1 MASSKAPAKSGRKDA
16 TQILADDHKKVSKIF
31 AEFEKIKDRDSE
43 GKQQLVKQ
51 ACDELTVHAQVEEEI
66 FYPALHEALKENDQ
80 DLVDEAEVEH
90 ASIKQLIETLK
101 TCDPED
107 RHYDANVTVLSE
119 YVKHHVKEEQDEIF
133 PKARKAKN
141 LDLNQMGEEITAR
154 KMQLMEELGMEME
167 EMPKTQKRQGS
178 SQRRELDAGCFAS
191 DLAPA
196 PPGSRP
202 NAA

>member
-16 TQILADDHKKVSKIF
+16 TQILTADHKKVSKIF
-31 AEFEKIKDRDSE
+31 ADFEKIKDRDSE
-43 GKQQLVKQ
+43 AKQQLVKK
-51 ACDELTVHAQVEEEI
+51 ACDELTVHSQVEEEL

-107 RHYDANVTVLSE
+107 RLYDANVTVLSE

-133 PKARKAKN
+133 PKARKAKD
-141 LDLNQMGEEITAR
+141 LDLNQIGEEITAR
-154 KMQLMEELGMEME
+154 KMQLMEEFGMEME
-167 EMPKTQKRQGS
+167 EMPKTQKRQS
-178 SQRRELDAGCFAS
+178 TSQRHA
-191 DLAPA
+191 
-196 PPGSRP
+196 
-202 NAA
+202 

>member
-1 MASSKAPAKSGRKDA
+1 MASSKAPAKSGRQDA
-16 TQILADDHKKVSKIF
+16 TQILAADHKKVSKIF

-43 GKQQLVKQ
+43 GKQQLVKK

-66 FYPALHEALKENDQ
+66 FYPALHEALKESDQ

-107 RHYDANVTVLSE
+107 RHYDASVMVLSE

-133 PKARKAKN
+133 PKARKAKD
-141 LDLNQMGEEITAR
+141 LDLKQMGEEIMAR
-154 KMQLMEELGMEME
+154 KMQLMEEHGMEME
-167 EMPKTQKRQGS
+167 DMPASRKRQPA
-178 SQRRELDAGCFAS
+178 SQRHA
-191 DLAPA
+191 
-196 PPGSRP
+196 
-202 NAA
+202 

>member
-16 TQILADDHKKVSKIF
+16 TQILTADHKKVSKIF
-31 AEFEKIKDRDSE
+31 ADFEKIKDRDSE
-43 GKQQLVKQ
+43 AKQQLVKK
-51 ACDELTVHAQVEEEI
+51 ACDELTVHAQVEEEL
-66 FYPALHEALKENDQ
+66 FYPALHEALKESDQ

-133 PKARKAKN
+133 PKARKAKD
-141 LDLNQMGEEITAR
+141 LDLNQIGEEITAR
-154 KMQLMEELGMEME
+154 KMQLMEEFGMEME
-167 EMPKTQKRQGS
+167 EMPKTQKRQGT
-178 SQRRELDAGCFAS
+178 SQRHA
-191 DLAPA
+191 
-196 PPGSRP
+196 
-202 NAA
+202 